1 MATLTAWKFDRPDGA
16 SLAMRTLRDL
26 NNEGLIDIQ
35 EAAIVE
41 WPVGQKKPKTR
52 QLNDLTGRYAL
63 GGLFWGF
70 LFGILFFVPVI
81 GAGVGAAA
89 GAIWGKMED
98 VGVDDDFIANVKEKV
113 TEGTSALF
121 LLSSGAVADRIR
133 QRFAGTHL
141 ELIESN
147 LSAEDEAA
155 LRDRLGLNC
164 ATSAPSTGGITPCCG
179 RPGGAGRPAPL
190 RRGPSRARAA
200 GAARRPAPH

>member
-16 SLAMRTLRDL
+16 SLAMRTLKDL

-41 WPVGQKKPKTR
+41 WPVGQRKPKTR

-63 GGLFWGF
+63 GGMFWGL
-70 LFGILFFVPVI
+70 LFGLIFFVPAI
-81 GAGVGAAA
+81 GAGIGAAA
-89 GAIWGKMED
+89 GALIGKHED
-98 VGVDDDFIANVKEKV
+98 LGVDHEFINGVKEKV

-133 QRFAGTHL
+133 QRFAGTHM

-147 LSAEDEAA
+147 LSADDESA
-155 LRDRLGLNC
+155 LRERLGL
-164 ATSAPSTGGITPCCG
+164 G
-179 RPGGAGRPAPL
+179 
-190 RRGPSRARAA
+190 
-200 GAARRPAPH
+200 

>member
-16 SLAMRTLRDL
+16 SQAMRTVKEL
-26 NNEGLIDIQ
+26 NNEGLIDVQ

-41 WPVGQKKPKTR
+41 WPVGQRKPKTR

-63 GGLFWGF
+63 GGMFWGL
-70 LFGILFFVPVI
+70 LFGILFFIPVI

-98 VGVDDDFIANVKEKV
+98 VGVDDDFIKNVKEQV

-121 LLSSGAVADRIR
+121 LLTSGAVADRIR
-133 QRFAGTHL
+133 QRFVGTKL

-147 LSAEDEAA
+147 LSAEDEAM
-155 LRDRLGLNC
+155 LRERLGLE
-164 ATSAPSTGGITPCCG
+164 
-179 RPGGAGRPAPL
+179 
-190 RRGPSRARAA
+190 
-200 GAARRPAPH
+200 

>member
-16 SLAMRTLRDL
+16 SLAMRTLKDL

-63 GGLFWGF
+63 GGMFWGI
-70 LFGILFFVPVI
+70 LFGLLFFVPVI

-89 GAIWGKMED
+89 GAIWGTLED

-133 QRFAGTHL
+133 QRFVGTHL

-155 LRDRLGLNC
+155 LRDRLGLD
-164 ATSAPSTGGITPCCG
+164 
-179 RPGGAGRPAPL
+179 
-190 RRGPSRARAA
+190 
-200 GAARRPAPH
+200 

>member
-16 SLAMRTLRDL
+16 SLAMRTVKEL
-26 NNEGLIDIQ
+26 NNEGLIDVQ

-41 WPVGQKKPKTR
+41 WPVGQRKPKTR

-63 GGLFWGF
+63 GGMFWGF

-89 GAIWGKMED
+89 GAVWGKMED
-98 VGVDDDFIANVKEKV
+98 LGVDEDFIKNVKEQV

-121 LLSSGAVADRIR
+121 LLTSGGVGDRIR
-133 QRFAGTHL
+133 QRFAGTRM

-155 LRDRLGLNC
+155 PRERLGLD
-164 ATSAPSTGGITPCCG
+164 
-179 RPGGAGRPAPL
+179 
-190 RRGPSRARAA
+190 
-200 GAARRPAPH
+200 

>member
-16 SLAMRTLRDL
+16 SLAMRTLKDL

-52 QLNDLTGRYAL
+52 QLNDMTGRYAL
-63 GGLFWGF
+63 GGLFWGI

-89 GAIWGKMED
+89 GAIWGKLED

-133 QRFAGTHL
+133 QRFVGTHL

-155 LRDRLGLNC
+155 LRDRLGLD
-164 ATSAPSTGGITPCCG
+164 
-179 RPGGAGRPAPL
+179 
-190 RRGPSRARAA
+190 
-200 GAARRPAPH
+200 

>member
-16 SLAMRTLRDL
+16 SLAMRTLKDL

-52 QLNDLTGRYAL
+52 QLNDMTGRYAL
-63 GGLFWGF
+63 GGLFWGI

-89 GAIWGKMED
+89 GAIWGKLED

-133 QRFAGTHL
+133 QRFVGTHL

-147 LSAEDEAA
+147 LSADDEAA
-155 LRDRLGLNC
+155 LRDRLGLD
-164 ATSAPSTGGITPCCG
+164 
-179 RPGGAGRPAPL
+179 
-190 RRGPSRARAA
+190 
-200 GAARRPAPH
+200 

>member
-16 SLAMRTLRDL
+16 SLAMRTLKEL
-26 NNEGLIDIQ
+26 NSAGLIDVQ

-41 WPVGQKKPKTR
+41 WPVGTRKPKTR
-52 QLNDLTGRYAL
+52 QVDDLTGRYAL
-63 GGLFWGF
+63 GGMFWGI

-98 VGVDDDFIANVKEKV
+98 VGVDHDFINNVKERV

-133 QRFAGTHL
+133 QRFVGTRM

-155 LRDRLGLNC
+155 LRERFG
-164 ATSAPSTGGITPCCG
+164 SI
-179 RPGGAGRPAPL
+179 
-190 RRGPSRARAA
+190 
-200 GAARRPAPH
+200 

>member
-16 SLAMRTLRDL
+16 SLAMRTLKEL

-41 WPVGQKKPKTR
+41 WPVGQRKPKTR

-63 GGLFWGF
+63 GGLFWGI

-89 GAIWGKMED
+89 GAIWGKLED

-133 QRFAGTHL
+133 QRFLGTQL

-155 LRDRLGLNC
+155 LRERLGL
-164 ATSAPSTGGITPCCG
+164 S
-179 RPGGAGRPAPL
+179 
-190 RRGPSRARAA
+190 
-200 GAARRPAPH
+200 

>member
-1 MATLTAWKFDRPDGA
+1 MATLTAGKFDRPDGA
-16 SLAMRTLRDL
+16 SLAMRTLKDL

-52 QLNDLTGRYAL
+52 QLNDLTGRYAR
-63 GGLFWGF
+63 GGMFWGI
-70 LFGILFFVPVI
+70 LFGLLFFVPVI

-89 GAIWGKMED
+89 GAIWGKLED

-133 QRFAGTHL
+133 QRFVGTHL

-155 LRDRLGLNC
+155 LRDRLGLD
-164 ATSAPSTGGITPCCG
+164 
-179 RPGGAGRPAPL
+179 
-190 RRGPSRARAA
+190 
-200 GAARRPAPH
+200 

>member
-1 MATLTAWKFDRPDGA
+1 MSDLIAIGYPDETTALKAEEEAQHLAEELIIQPDA
-16 SLAMRTLRDL
+16 
-26 NNEGLIDIQ
+26 I
-35 EAAIVE
+35 AAIVRHKDGKFK
-41 WPVGQKKPKTR
+41 VTT
-52 QLNDLTGRYAL
+52 NHHSVATGTTW
-63 GGLFWGF
+63 GMWWGF

-89 GAIWGKMED
+89 GAIWGKLED

-155 LRDRLGLNC
+155 LRDRLGLD
-164 ATSAPSTGGITPCCG
+164 
-179 RPGGAGRPAPL
+179 
-190 RRGPSRARAA
+190 
-200 GAARRPAPH
+200 

>member
-16 SLAMRTLRDL
+16 SLAMRTLKDL

-63 GGLFWGF
+63 GGMFWGI
-70 LFGILFFVPVI
+70 LFGLLFFVPVI

-89 GAIWGKMED
+89 GAIWGKLED

-133 QRFAGTHL
+133 QRFVGTHL

-155 LRDRLGLNC
+155 LRDRLGLD
-164 ATSAPSTGGITPCCG
+164 
-179 RPGGAGRPAPL
+179 
-190 RRGPSRARAA
+190 
-200 GAARRPAPH
+200 

>member
-16 SLAMRTLRDL
+16 SLAMRTFKEL

-41 WPVGQKKPKTR
+41 WPAGDKKPKTR

-63 GGLFWGF
+63 GGAFWGF
-70 LFGILFFVPVI
+70 LFGILFFVPII
-81 GAGVGAAA
+81 GVGVGAAS
-89 GAIWGKMED
+89 GAIWGHLED
-98 VGVDDDFIANVKEKV
+98 AGLDRDFVKNVQEQV

-121 LLSSGAVADRIR
+121 LLTSGAVTDRIR
-133 QRFAGTHL
+133 QRFVGTKM

-155 LRDRLGLNC
+155 LRERLGLN
-164 ATSAPSTGGITPCCG
+164 
-179 RPGGAGRPAPL
+179 
-190 RRGPSRARAA
+190 
-200 GAARRPAPH
+200 

>member
-155 LRDRLGLNC
+155 QRDRLGLN
-164 ATSAPSTGGITPCCG
+164 
-179 RPGGAGRPAPL
+179 
-190 RRGPSRARAA
+190 
-200 GAARRPAPH
+200 